1 MDMKRLLM
9 SCLTCTVVV
18 AGWAQGSVRGKVLDK
33 QTSEPLGFVN
43 VQVTLSDN
51 DKFVAGGTTDI
62 NGNFNIS
69 GLDDGSYNVT
79 LSYIGYR
86 EVKRTFTVGAQK
98 RDVHYN
104 ILYLAQDAKM
114 LQGVTVTGQKATMK
128 LEVDRKTFDV
138 SQLIS
143 KIGRAHV

>member
-43 VQVTLSDN
+43 VKVTLSDN

-86 EVKRTFTVGAQK
+86 EVKRTFTVGA
-98 RDVHYN
+98 RS
-104 ILYLAQDAKM
+104 
-114 LQGVTVTGQKATMK
+114 ATSTI
-128 LEVDRKTFDV
+128 TF
-138 SQLIS
+138 SIS
-143 KIGRAHV
+143 RRMPRCSRV